1 MGVGQGSEDDGN
13 RMIVETE
20 LVKTEKQNILPVT
33 QQPAVMQQQQN
44 DQDGDNSTITQHKL
58 MGINGNKREDLP
70 GSPTRKEPHDAVDNR
85 DRELQDDGNV
95 TLKPLQN
102 QHRLNSLQM
111 QEASLQNGGNL
122 QDKDMAAPYSNP
134 LSTQALFSG
143 ALRNKKSSLL
153 IDCAVDEGK
162 DFSSL
167 PPLAASE
174 QMLDLSLTSADASQ
188 SSFGPSLTKQKNKPG
203 LSKLSSY
210 NEESYDSR
218 GDSDSQHL
226 TNSQESRPLDLDMKH
241 GVLKTSTP
249 TAPLLMSQMPAGTG
263 VDSKLN
269 NTGSVLPLSTLAS
282 QGQSSQQQQQQQQ
295 QQQDLQADVQQQQTQ
310 TKKNQ
315 KELLDQQSQN
325 HHQTLN
331 RDQTQPQSQAQSQS
345 QSQTQSQQP
354 QPQPQPQLQNN
365 QPKSATPLTISQ
377 QPSTSVLTDSESV
390 RRLNKESSS
399 KADFFA
405 ARLATA
411 VGENEISDSE
421 ETFVYQSTANSV
433 KNASLND
440 ASSMQNNTLN
450 SLQHV
455 NAKPYGIPAKLSAPQ
470 LKQNEKLLN
479 RLKNTRHTSIAAIP
493 NSQGPVSSNSEK
505 DDIASLK
512 SMNKSSL
519 QEIQSIKSHRTQ
531 LSVSPRK
538 RLSTASLQNV
548 QNRQQKNQQQSTGTG
563 NGVVPKTLS
572 TPTRSTYGVSAK
584 KGGKPPPTYQ
594 NQKNSG
600 KQPLLQNSVANGQ
613 NIAGAKG
620 HNRTSSRP
628 GENKKGVTT
637 LRTRS
642 SKVFD
647 PNGSSLRRYSGV
659 PDDVNLEDF
668 VDQYDGE
675 FDLTVSR
682 QQKGNDKKAL
692 KYYHPSNAASQRE
705 ISSGIRHDQYD
716 TNETISDYADDG
728 TEAGPDDMESAS
740 DNSAVHALGYH
751 EVPNYDELS
760 YVDEDADD
768 IESMFYYN
776 GSNVGPSHTRVGR
789 RFSEL
794 DESGAEDIESDSQ
807 GFFYRDPNQLERG
820 VGAGAGNNNNNNGL
834 PNNGPLLQS
843 NFHQAT
849 EFTPLKNKKL
859 TRKRSDF
866 YSDYS
871 PHNFYTKKSSW
882 VKFKNFIYF
891 SFVVASLLTLGF
903 ISGFLLAT
911 NKDLHDFQLI
921 AMDNVLVSLDEL
933 VFDITATAFN
943 PGIFTIGIKDVELD
957 IFAKTNHL
965 KVDVQADVHGDP
977 HQPPP
982 PPGKT
987 TATTNGVFTNPYQ
1000 TILLGTVYN
1009 LETELQFRG
1018 RLLNRNYDVS
1028 VASVKL
1034 LNPGAPKNS
1043 DDRDDDDD
1051 DDDDGRDNDA
1061 DDKNNHKLEND
1072 IDRWKQL
1079 IKHEFELIVRGNL
1092 YYTIPFFKNEKV
1104 IPVQQ
1109 QIVVDPNKSP
1119 Y

>member
-85 DRELQDDGNV
+85 DLQDDGNV

-111 QEASLQNGGNL
+111 QDASLQNGGNL
-122 QDKDMAAPYSNP
+122 QDKDTASPYSNP

-210 NEESYDSR
+210 HEESYDSR

-241 GVLKTSTP
+241 GVLKTSRP
-249 TAPLLMSQMPAGTG
+249 TAPLL
-263 VDSKLN
+263 
-269 NTGSVLPLSTLAS
+269 
-282 QGQSSQQQQQQQQ
+282 
-295 QQQDLQADVQQQQTQ
+295 
-310 TKKNQ
+310 
-315 KELLDQQSQN
+315 
-325 HHQTLN
+325 
-331 RDQTQPQSQAQSQS
+331 
-345 QSQTQSQQP
+345 
-354 QPQPQPQLQNN
+354 
-365 QPKSATPLTISQ
+365 ISQ
-377 QPSTSVLTDSESV
+377 IPADSESV

-600 KQPLLQNSVANGQ
+600 KQPLLQNSVSNGQ

-705 ISSGIRHDQYD
+705 ISSGVRHDQYD

-820 VGAGAGNNNNNNGL
+820 VGGGGAGNSNNNNGI
-834 PNNGPLLQS
+834 PNNGHLLQS

-965 KVDVQADVHGDP
+965 KVDVQADVHEDP
-977 HQPPP
+977 RQPAPP
-982 PPGKT
+982 SET

-1051 DDDDGRDNDA
+1051 DDAGDGDA